1 MLASEISFAARTIDF
16 GKVTAAKIFC
26 NAFRSC
32 RAFGAELQ
40 NSLPCI
46 AVLRIARAEN
56 ITNST
61 LGPRYPPSFLQA
73 AIPREDALNR

>member
-1 MLASEISFAARTIDF
+1 MLASEISFAVRTIDF

-26 NAFRSC
+26 NAFRTC
-32 RAFGAELQ
+32 RALGAELQ

-46 AVLRIARAEN
+46 ALLRIARAEN

-61 LGPRYPPSFLQA
+61 LGPRYPPSFIHA
-73 AIPREDALNR
+73 AIARENPLNR